1 MKQFFLLIVMF
12 TLSIG
17 GFSQN
22 TPAHD
27 INTLLGRGIN
37 MGNAFEAPTESGWG
51 NPWKPEY
58 FEDIAELGFDHVRI
72 PISWETDE
80 RSLKTAPYTIKET
93 FLEQI
98 EVVVNKAIDE
108 GLIAVINMHHHK
120 EFIADPYGQKDR
132 FLAMWE
138 QIAEKFKDF
147 PNDKLLFEV
156 MNEPTDALTPE
167 IWNDMFAEGL
177 SVIRESNPNRT
188 VFLGVA
194 EFGGLSGVPKLIFPE
209 DDNIILSIHYY
220 NPFQFTHQGADWNAP
235 DSYDW
240 LGTKW
245 NDTEAERNA
254 IINEFAQAISIAKDN
269 NIPINI
275 GEFGAL
281 NTADMA
287 SRAKWTTFLARW
299 FEEQEFSWTY
309 WEYSAAFGI
318 YNPNTKEFYQEL
330 VDALLNNEMPESA
343 KVDKTA
349 IYDSDFNSGVDGW
362 SLNTTNGAKGTIFVE
377 EGKLLLDITSKGSDG
392 WHTQATKNNIN
403 LVKDKN
409 YQVTIT
415 ARASKNYNC
424 TSYIGENKD
433 PWSAYSDY
441 NSITFTPAEK
451 DFLYSFKMTRASDSQ
466 ARLVFDLGMDS
477 GRVDISKIKVEEVSL
492 SSISSPSSS
501 MIVSLWPNPANE
513 IVYLSSNKNIKRIEL
528 FNLTG
533 TYQENIVLIDSQ
545 INVSSLAKGLFFVKI
560 SFEDNSHE
568 VHKIFIY

>member
-1 MKQFFLLIVMF
+1 MV
-12 TLSIG
+12 
-17 GFSQN
+17 
-22 TPAHD
+22 
-27 INTLLGRGIN
+27 
-37 MGNAFEAPTESGWG
+37 
-51 NPWKPEY
+51 
-58 FEDIAELGFDHVRI
+58 
-72 PISWETDE
+72 
-80 RSLKTAPYTIKET
+80 
-93 FLEQI
+93 
-98 EVVVNKAIDE
+98 
-108 GLIAVINMHHHK
+108 
-120 EFIADPYGQKDR
+120 
-132 FLAMWE
+132 
-138 QIAEKFKDF
+138 
-147 PNDKLLFEV
+147 
-156 MNEPTDALTPE
+156 
-167 IWNDMFAEGL
+167 
-177 SVIRESNPNRT
+177 
-188 VFLGVA
+188 
-194 EFGGLSGVPKLIFPE
+194 
-209 DDNIILSIHYY
+209 
-220 NPFQFTHQGADWNAP
+220 
-235 DSYDW
+235 
-240 LGTKW
+240 
-245 NDTEAERNA
+245 
-254 IINEFAQAISIAKDN
+254 
-269 NIPINI
+269 
-275 GEFGAL
+275 L
-281 NTADMA
+281 N
-287 SRAKWTTFLARW
+287 
-299 FEEQEFSWTY
+299 
-309 WEYSAAFGI
+309 
-318 YNPNTKEFYQEL
+318 
-330 VDALLNNEMPESA
+330 
-343 KVDKTA
+343 KTA

-451 DFLYSFKMTRASDSQ
+451 DLLYSFKMTRASDSQ

-477 GRVDISKIKVEEVSL
+477 GRIDISKIKVEEVSL